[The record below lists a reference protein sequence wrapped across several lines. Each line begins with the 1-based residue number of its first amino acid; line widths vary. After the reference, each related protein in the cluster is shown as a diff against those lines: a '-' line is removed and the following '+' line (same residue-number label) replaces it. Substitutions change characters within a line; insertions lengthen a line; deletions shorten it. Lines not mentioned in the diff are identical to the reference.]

1 MAKNIIDELTG
12 YRVKVKRDDKEIVNV
27 PGILALPGLLVAPK
41 AGIIGMIAAPL
52 LGCSV
57 HLEKE
62 DGEEVDIGK
71 AIQDAADTV
80 IDTATTAARTVK
92 EEFEKA
98 WDAVSADDP
107 EECPEGKEN
116 EEDPA
121 DQTDTTDGIPTIH
134 VNPDDSDKE

>member
-27 PGILALPGLLVAPK
+27 PGILALPGLLMAPK

-98 WDAVSADDP
+98 WDAVSTDDP
-107 EECPEGKEN
+107 EGCPEGKEN

-121 DQTDTTDGIPTIH
+121 DQNDTTDGIPTIH
-134 VNPDDSDKE
+134 VNPDNSDKE

>member
-27 PGILALPGLLVAPK
+27 PGILALPGLLMAPK

-71 AIQDAADTV
+71 AI
-80 IDTATTAARTVK
+80 
-92 EEFEKA
+92 
-98 WDAVSADDP
+98 
-107 EECPEGKEN
+107 
-116 EEDPA
+116 
-121 DQTDTTDGIPTIH
+121 
-134 VNPDDSDKE
+134 